1 MKLVYKVVFFLFF
14 LIIILAVI
22 AYARGYRP
30 DLSSGTLTPT
40 GIIATSSSPR
50 ASKVYVNG
58 DLKGVTD
65 LNLTLPPGMYNVEVQ
80 RDGYHTWSKEIKLK
94 GELVAVVDPVL
105 FPINPSLTPL
115 TNLGV
120 IKAVAVDDTEKVLLF
135 TETGDPLKDGVYLFE
150 SNRRPLSFLPPLTP
164 IILKKDI
171 PVSSEYSFSDSVV
184 YFSPDYK
191 QMVIQIKPA
200 LQTEP
205 FSYLFSVDGE
215 NQTPL
220 DTTQSIDNLLAAW
233 DKERTQQNLK
243 ILSTF
248 PKEMVKVASDS
259 MQVISFS
266 PDKKKILYKTERNIA
281 LPQFKKPVISSNQSP
296 ETRELKKGE
305 LYVYDK
311 EEDRNYK
318 IPYNIQYQG
327 SILKKNTPTP
337 ARNIS
342 LIPSPTPLAAELTE
356 IPPINWY
363 YDSKHLIMSEKKIIS
378 AMDYDGTNRKTVY
391 SGPFEEK
398 FLVNT
403 ADGKIIVLS
412 NLNPENNPYPD
423 LYLVGIR

>member
-1 MKLVYKVVFFLFF
+1 MKIVYKGAFLLIF
-14 LIIILAVI
+14 LIIVFGVI

-30 DLSSGTLTPT
+30 DFSSGKLTST

-58 DLKGVTD
+58 ELKGVTD
-65 LNLTLPPGMYNVEVQ
+65 LNLTLPPASYNVEIK

-94 GELVAVVDPVL
+94 GELVAIVDPVL

-120 IKAVAVDDTEKVLLF
+120 VKAVAVDDTEKVLLF
-135 TETGDPLKDGVYLFE
+135 TETGDPLKDGIYLFE
-150 SNRRPLSFLPPLTP
+150 SNRRPLSFLPPVTP

-171 PVSSEYSFSDSVV
+171 PISGEYSFSDSVI

-191 QMVIQIKPA
+191 QMVVQIKPK
-200 LQTEP
+200 LQTTP
-205 FSYLFSVDGE
+205 YSYLFSVDGE
-215 NQTPL
+215 NQTPI
-220 DTTQSIDNLLAAW
+220 DATQSVENLLAVW
-233 DKERTQQNLK
+233 DKEKTQQNLK

-248 PKEMVKVASDS
+248 PKDMVKVASDS

-266 PDKKKILYKTERNIA
+266 PDNKRILYKAEDDLV

-296 ETRELKKGE
+296 ETRDLKKGE

-318 IPYNIQYQG
+318 IPFNLQYQG
-327 SILKKNTPTP
+327 DILKKNTPTP
-337 ARNIS
+337 SRKVAF
-342 LIPSPTPLAAELTE
+342 IPSPTPLSTENAE

-403 ADGKIIVLS
+403 ADGKIIVLA